1 MFRDNEKIKKTIDM
15 IGKVRYSV
23 RVKHTK
29 PVGNIGKGESA
40 MKKQENKR
48 KYITKDDRMCGCFC
62 CGK

>member
-1 MFRDNEKIKKTIDM
+1 M
-15 IGKVRYSV
+15 IGKVGYSV

-62 CGK
+62 CEK